1 MKALRVPIELPLGY
15 WHVSAPDLAALPRDC
30 TAHSWSLPGLDGR
43 EIGRDFGE
51 DSNVCE
57 GGDSED
63 SNYMDSSYGWSAT
76 HF

>member
-15 WHVSAPDLAALPRDC
+15 RQVPAPDLSALPRGC
-30 TAHSWSLPGLDGR
+30 TAHLRSLPGLEGR

-63 SNYMDSSYGWSAT
+63 SNYIDSSYGW
-76 HF
+76 